1 MTRNMMSEAHM
12 RAIDRAKELV
22 DEMRQLEAD
31 PDKNRN
37 RLEQLTE
44 EWDQLKQSKDYLE
57 GLAKQSS

>member
-1 MTRNMMSEAHM
+1 MTRNMMSEANM
-12 RAIDRAKELV
+12 RAMDRAKELV
-22 DEMRQLEAD
+22 DEMRQLEVD

>member
-1 MTRNMMSEAHM
+1 MTRNTMSEANM
-12 RAIDRAKELV
+12 SAIDRAKELV
-22 DEMRQLEAD
+22 DEMRQLESD